1 MVKCHLLFTLR
12 QNWLEENHVIGR
24 LLKPHTRNTIFI
36 NFAAR
41 NTLVAEEGSG
51 VQRMFSV
58 FSVFPYISV
67 FSTISVF
74 LGISLHL
81 GISLL
86 LSILSISLHLPKI
99 HRGSVCILWHSYACQ
114 SNVQVGRD
122 GAMQLI
128 AEEMSSRYSWPA
140 EAFPRMMEERG
151 FPQNQS
157 DQLKGFHY
165 R

>member
-1 MVKCHLLFTLR
+1 MSLTIHSQTELAGRKPR
-12 QNWLEENHVIGR
+12 NWATVEAPHEKHNLHQLCRSEHTRCRGR
-24 LLKPHTRNTIFI
+24 LRSATHVLGI
-36 NFAAR
+36 
-41 NTLVAEEGSG
+41 
-51 VQRMFSV
+51 
-58 FSVFPYISV
+58 
-67 FSTISVF
+67 

-151 FPQNQS
+151 FPKNQS